1 MGQRKTDGPYAL
13 KFFRR
18 GVTDTW
24 GIHIAAAASQLSSV
38 HGYMLSNS
46 HREYPFV
53 WSHVRL
59 TAEGPAEY
67 GLENMDREHR
77 TRK

>member
-1 MGQRKTDGPYAL
+1 MLAGEESLPMGQRKTDGPYAL

-18 GVTDTW
+18 GATDTW

-46 HREYPFV
+46 H
-53 WSHVRL
+53 
-59 TAEGPAEY
+59 
-67 GLENMDREHR
+67 
-77 TRK
+77 